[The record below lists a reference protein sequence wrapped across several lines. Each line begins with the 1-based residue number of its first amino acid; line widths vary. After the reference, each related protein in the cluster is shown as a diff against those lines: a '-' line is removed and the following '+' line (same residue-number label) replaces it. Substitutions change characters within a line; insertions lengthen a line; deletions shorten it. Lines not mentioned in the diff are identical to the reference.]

1 VADRAGAREKAQR
14 YIEVAGERFKG
25 LEQPKRTPGASKKFA
40 VAVRNP
46 KTDRIQI
53 VRFGDP
59 SMEHYRN
66 GPGGRGG
73 HGDKVRRDDFHKR
86 HNCDEK
92 TDKLTPGYWSC
103 HWSW

>member
-1 VADRAGAREKAQR
+1 MADHAAAKERAQR
-14 YIEVAGERFKG
+14 YIKVAGERFKG

-40 VAVRNP
+40 VAVENP
-46 KTDRIQI
+46 KTDRVQI

-59 SMEHYRN
+59 SMENYRN
-66 GPGGRGG
+66 GPDGRGG
-73 HGDKVRRDDFHKR
+73 HGDEERREDFKDR
-86 HNCDEK
+86 HNCSEK

>member
-1 VADRAGAREKAQR
+1 VARIR
-14 YIEVAGERFKG
+14 VAGEVFSG
-25 LEQPKRTPGASKKFA
+25 LNQPKRTPGANKKFA

-46 KTDRIQI
+46 KTGEPVI

-59 SMEHYRN
+59 SMGHYRN

-73 HGDKVRRDDFHKR
+73 HGDEGRRANFKSR

-92 TDKLTPGYWSC
+92 KDKTTPGYWSC